1 MVRPQ
6 QVSGGGDDHEKTSL
20 TRALSSFSSF
30 SSFSSLHGDFGIHF
44 TTDDVVGNHF
54 VATHPKSP
62 FATRVHVQRLSAEK
76 HVALDAE
83 TP

>member
-1 MVRPQ
+1 MVMVRPQ
-6 QVSGGGDDHEKTSL
+6 QVSGGSDDHEKTSL
-20 TRALSSFSSF
+20 TRAL

-54 VATHPKSP
+54 VSTHPKSP